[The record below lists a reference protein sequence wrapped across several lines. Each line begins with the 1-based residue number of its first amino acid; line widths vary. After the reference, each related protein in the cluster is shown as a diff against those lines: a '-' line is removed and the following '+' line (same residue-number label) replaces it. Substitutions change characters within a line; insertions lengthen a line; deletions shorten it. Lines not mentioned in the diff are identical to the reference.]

1 MAYHDENGRITI
13 DEVAAKND
21 VRKMEAAIDR
31 LDATIR
37 QFKQLMNKAS
47 ESKGNTAEAVYDK
60 SMEMITRLNK
70 SKEQLQM
77 AIDLINRTV
86 KHYYELDKKLRD
98 AILASESM
106 K

>member
-1 MAYHDENGRITI
+1 
-13 DEVAAKND
+13 
-21 VRKMEAAIDR
+21 
-31 LDATIR
+31 
-37 QFKQLMNKAS
+37 MNKAS

-60 SMEMITRLNK
+60 AAEMITRLNK
-70 SKEQLQM
+70 SKDQLQT

-98 AILASESM
+98 AILASEAM